1 MIAAR
6 DIEQWPRPFAEL
18 KVDVVCDG
26 LSFAA
31 LRGEWD
37 ELLDDS
43 EAGVFNSWEWLYP
56 WYRRIAPERELR
68 IIEARSDGRLVGL
81 MPLCLERRRAAGRIA
96 RRLCFLGESE
106 VGSDYLDIVA
116 RRGFELPVAQAAAA
130 ALRQMSSDREWDL
143 LDLVDLDS
151 QSASVQVL
159 REIFEAAKYRVRTS
173 PRYVCPFETFGAG
186 ETFERFLARTRRQ
199 DNFLRRR
206 NWLEKQPGYRLEI
219 ERRPDRMA
227 SPLSEFLRLHG
238 LRWASDGGSQ
248 GIRGARTEGFH
259 RDAIELLAER
269 GQARLYTLAIGSR
282 PLASVYA
289 IVHRRKFIFYQ
300 SGYDPEWRGK
310 SVGLVL
316 LGETFRDCLA
326 GGLAEYDFLRGEEA
340 YKLDWATR
348 QRRTVGL
355 RIFAPGSAGDWLDK
369 QERVATAARE
379 VIKRLLPARW
389 VEAIRIRRRRRSVV

>member
-1 MIAAR
+1 MIPAR
-6 DIEQWPRPFAEL
+6 DIGLPLRPLREPNVA
-18 KVDVVCDG
+18 VVRDD

-31 LRGEWD
+31 LRAEWD

-68 IIEARSDGRLVGL
+68 IIAARSDGRLVGL

-116 RRGFELPVAQAAAA
+116 RRGFERPVAQAAAA
-130 ALRQMSSDREWDL
+130 ALRQISGEWDV
-143 LDLVDLDS
+143 LDLLDLDS
-151 QSASVQVL
+151 QSASVQVFQ
-159 REIFEAAKYRVRTS
+159 EIFEAAKYRVLIAS
-173 PRYVCPFETFGAG
+173 RYACPFEAFAPG
-186 ETFERFLARTRRQ
+186 ETFERFLSRSGRR

-206 NWLEKQPGYRLEI
+206 NWLEKQPGYRLEV
-219 ERRPDRMA
+219 ERRPERMA
-227 SPLSEFLRLHG
+227 RPLAEFLRLHA
-238 LRWASDGGSQ
+238 LRWASAGGSQ
-248 GIRGARTEGFH
+248 GIRGVRCEGFH
-259 RDAIELLAER
+259 RDATELLAER
-269 GQARLYTLAIGSR
+269 GQARFYTLAIGSR
-282 PLASVYA
+282 ALASVYA

-310 SVGLVL
+310 SIGLVL
-316 LGETFRDCLA
+316 LGETFRDCLES
-326 GGLAEYDFLRGEEA
+326 GLTEYDFLRGEEA

-348 QRRTVGL
+348 LRRTVSL

-369 QERVATAARE
+369 RQRVATAARE
-379 VIKRLLPARW
+379 AIKRALPAEW
-389 VEAIRIRRRRRSVV
+389 VEAIRIRRRRRRVL